1 MIDIKSIKLVV
12 WDLDDT
18 FWKGTI
24 SEGAIIPE
32 QRNIQLVSDLTDC
45 GIVNAVCSKNDFE
58 VAKDALEKQNA
69 WQYFVFSSINWE
81 NKAIRLKNMIDKMAL
96 RPVNVLF
103 IDDNTFNLQE
113 ARHYVPDIQTA
124 EPDVIDELVR
134 QVVDL
139 PRTDIKHKRLQQYR
153 VLEEKCKDQD
163 KYSSNEDFLF
173 ASDIRVDIKEDCLSE
188 IDRIHELILRSNQL
202 NFTKKRDSVEEL
214 QFLLRNPDCKSGY
227 VTVRDKYGDYGIVGF
242 YALVGNKLEHF
253 VFSCRTMGQGIEQYV
268 YAQLGFPEIEVV
280 GEVRSQLNK
289 TEIPL
294 YINQKNI
301 GGNESKNEKNGKS
314 CSILL
319 KGPCDLSHSQMYLG
333 NSECVDTEFTY
344 VKAGSNQIIDAY
356 NHSVHIAGLK
366 LYSEDEKKQI
376 AEDCVFVDPDM
387 LSGSFYEKQY
397 DVIFLSSLIE
407 SVYGV
412 YRKKGTHIRV
422 VFGGRNH
429 PLTDKSC
436 WKQYISGEFYNGGN
450 AFSEE
455 YLERFAEKYEFE
467 GAVSPQQY
475 VDFLDQSL
483 KWLAP
488 ETVLCVI
495 LGSTYPYPNAEEHAA
510 YHKELNEAVKDYA
523 KNSDRLRVIE
533 IDSLIGGENDF
544 NGGIDHFTAKVYY
557 ALAMEMSKVIEEVT
571 HVKIKH
577 ASSIK
582 VHWVEMLQPL
592 RKLFGGALKKD
603 GKLYLVLK
611 KVYLKA
617 TGKKDRNK

>member
-1 MIDIKSIKLVV
+1 MIDIKSVKLIV

-58 VAKDALEKQNA
+58 VAKDALEKLDV

-113 ARHYVPDIQTA
+113 AMHYVPGLQVA
-124 EPDVIDELVR
+124 EPDVIDDLIR
-134 QVVDL
+134 QVADL
-139 PRTDIKHKRLQQYR
+139 PRTDMKHKRLLQYR

-163 KYSSNEDFLF
+163 KYSSNEDFLY
-173 ASDIRVDIKEDCLSE
+173 ASDIHVEIKDDCMNE
-188 IDRIHELILRSNQL
+188 IERIHELILRSNQL
-202 NFTKKRDSVEEL
+202 NFTKKRDTKEEL
-214 QFLLRNPDCKSGY
+214 QLLLEKPECKSGY
-227 VTVRDKYGDYGIVGF
+227 VKVHDKYGDYGIVGF

-268 YAQLGFPEIEVV
+268 YARLGFPEIEVV

-289 TEIPL
+289 TEVPL
-294 YINQKNI
+294 YINQKSTEKKKVQ
-301 GGNESKNEKNGKS
+301 NENDEKS
-314 CSILL
+314 CAVLL

-333 NSECVDTEFTY
+333 NSECIDTEFTY
-344 VKAGSNQIIDAY
+344 VKTGSNQIIDAY

-366 LYSEDEKKQI
+366 LYSEEEKKQI

-387 LSGSFYEKQY
+387 LSGTFYDKQY

-407 SVYGV
+407 STYGV
-412 YRKKGTHIRV
+412 YRKRGTGIRV
-422 VFGGRNH
+422 VFGDHRH
-429 PLTDKSC
+429 PLTDRNSWEK
-436 WKQYISGEFYNGGN
+436 YISGEYYNGGN
-450 AFSEE
+450 VFTEDYLKHFSEM
-455 YLERFAEKYEFE
+455 YEFE
-467 GAVSPQQY
+467 GAISPQQY

-483 KWLAP
+483 RWLAP
-488 ETVLCVI
+488 KTVLCII
-495 LGSTYPYPNAEEHAA
+495 LGSTYPYPNDAEEVASHRQ
-510 YHKELNEAVKDYA
+510 LNQAVKEYA

-533 IDSLIGGENDF
+533 IDDLISGEGDF
-544 NGGIDHFTAKVYY
+544 DGGINHFTAKVYY
-557 ALAMEMSKVIEEVT
+557 ALALKMTEIIEEVT
-571 HVKIKH
+571 LVKIKH
-577 ASSIK
+577 SSSMK
-582 VHWVEMLQPL
+582 VLLVGLLQPL
-592 RKLFGGALKKD
+592 RKLFGNALNKD
-603 GKLYLVLK
+603 GKTYSLLK
-611 KVYLKA
+611 KVYLKV
-617 TGKKDRNK
+617 TGKKDRNR